1 MKYLFLML
9 FFATTGFAQNNT
21 GTLVTAPIRPF
32 SPSDP
37 IPSAI
42 ANEIKGGPFS
52 VSNVAAMSNIIQER
66 LTPGS
71 LAYVMND
78 QLFRIYD
85 GTNWSQSLLRSSL
98 GLSAAWLTNTD
109 VASFRTAIGGTTVGV
124 SVFTATDASAA
135 RTAIGGTTVGVSV
148 FTATDAS
155 AARTALGI
163 SSTATNAQPAS
174 ANLTNLASNNGGSLT
189 NINSSSLVGT
199 VSITNGGTGA
209 NNISNARSNL
219 GLGTAATNDS
229 SAFQAASSNLTN
241 LASNNGGSLTN
252 LTAARVVG
260 TVATASNV
268 TGVVAITNGGTGAN
282 NASTAR
288 SNIGLGNGITTNI
301 IFGDGNSALHNVTI
315 SNGIITSWTIQ

>member
-1 MKYLFLML
+1 MKYLLLIL

-71 LAYVMND
+71 LAYVIDD

-85 GTNWSQSLLRSSL
+85 GTNWSESLLRGSL
-98 GLSAAWLTNTD
+98 GLSATWLTNTN
-109 VASFRTAIGGTTVGV
+109 VASFRTAIGGTTVG
-124 SVFTATDASAA
+124 
-135 RTAIGGTTVGVSV
+135 ISV

-163 SSTATNAQPAS
+163 SSAATNAQPAS

-189 NINSSSLVGT
+189 NINSSSIVGT
-199 VSITNGGTGA
+199 IAISNGGTGA
-209 NNISNARSNL
+209 NNISTARSNL
-219 GLGTAATNDS
+219 GLGTAATNNS
-229 SAFQAASSNLTN
+229 TAFQSASTNLTN

-268 TGVVAITNGGTGAN
+268 IGVVAITSGGTGAN

-315 SNGIITSWTIQ
+315 SNGLITSWTIQ